1 MKKNIF
7 CSFFLLPVV
16 LISGCAGTLF
26 SYEETPFYE
35 RAYALPAEAAEW
47 AKTAPLADLCQG
59 TKNWRHSHIREASL
73 REIKERDLNTKACY
87 YTGMELTP

>member
-1 MKKNIF
+1 MKKSLIF
-7 CSFFLLPVV
+7 AALFL
-16 LISGCAGTLF
+16 SSCTGTLF

-35 RAYALPAEAAEW
+35 RAYALPAEAQEW
-47 AKTAPLADLCQG
+47 ARSAPLADLCQG
-59 TKNWRHSHIREASL
+59 TKNWRHPHISEAAL